1 MTLNNI
7 FTCLLFKGKK
17 CRGLAPTPFSHDNCP
32 RIRLPFVFPIQHVSS
47 FNPPPPAIGVR
58 KPTVHIDKY
67 QQILQINILDEKW
80 VGIFN
85 IKKWYKE
92 RKDKNE
98 RVQVDSFN

>member
-1 MTLNNI
+1 MVWPRPRFLTI
-7 FTCLLFKGKK
+7 FVRGSDSRLFS
-17 CRGLAPTPFSHDNCP
+17 PFNMF
-32 RIRLPFVFPIQHVSS
+32 RVLI
-47 FNPPPPAIGVR
+47 PPPPAIGVR